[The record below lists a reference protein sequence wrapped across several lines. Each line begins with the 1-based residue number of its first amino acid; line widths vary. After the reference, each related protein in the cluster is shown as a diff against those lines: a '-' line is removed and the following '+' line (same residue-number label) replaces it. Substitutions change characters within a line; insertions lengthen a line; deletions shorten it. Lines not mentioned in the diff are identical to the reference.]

1 MRNDETGKLLE
12 EYSIHLKVID
22 ENNQEDETLDD
33 TRN

>member
-1 MRNDETGKLLE
+1 MKRVNELLE
-12 EYSIHLKVID
+12 EYSILLKVID

>member
-1 MRNDETGKLLE
+1 MMKRVNELLK
-12 EYSIHLKVID
+12 EYSILLKVID

>member
-1 MRNDETGKLLE
+1 MMKRVNELLE
-12 EYSIHLKVID
+12 EYSILLKVID